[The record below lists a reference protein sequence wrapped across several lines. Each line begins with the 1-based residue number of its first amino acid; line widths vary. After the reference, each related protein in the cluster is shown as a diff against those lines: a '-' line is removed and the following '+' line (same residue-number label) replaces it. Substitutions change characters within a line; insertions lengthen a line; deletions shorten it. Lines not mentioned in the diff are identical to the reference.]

1 MSQEYGISRS
11 NAAPGVMPPL
21 LNYPT
26 SMIFLNISTMASSLE
41 AALENLTLQDVPN
54 FKRTAR
60 IYGTVESTLR
70 RRYKGQTVSR
80 QEANS
85 MYRQRLTD
93 AQEDSLIRQ
102 INVLTDR
109 GIPPT
114 PSMVKNF
121 AEEVLKDSVGKNWTN
136 DFVRR
141 HNDQLKSLYL
151 KNLDKN
157 RVQSE
162 YLPIFKQFYDLV

>member
-1 MSQEYGISRS
+1 M
-11 NAAPGVMPPL
+11 V
-21 LNYPT
+21 
-26 SMIFLNISTMASSLE
+26 SSLE
-41 AALENLTLQDVPN
+41 AALDSLTLQDVPN
-54 FKRTAR
+54 FRRTAR
-60 IYGTVESTLR
+60 EYGTVESTLR

-80 QEANS
+80 HEAS
-85 MYRQRLTD
+85 SLYRRKLTD

-102 INVLTDR
+102 INILTDR

-114 PSMVKNF
+114 PTMVRNF
-121 AEEVLKDSVGKNWTN
+121 VEEIVKGPVGKNWTS

-157 RVQSE
+157 RVASE